1 MIEID
6 TRLRLGRGI
15 AKTETAAS
23 AEAFRQFKRRGH
35 PEMPPPLASDGF
47 GGIDAALIEVYG
59 RVPPYQGRGRPAEKK
74 RPVPGWQ
81 YLQLVKQR
89 GERGGVIGTRPRV
102 VFGDEDEVL
111 ALLGTSTSYVER
123 THLTSR
129 QMNGRLVRK
138 GLGFSKALRA
148 QRAACAFEDAIY
160 NLVRPLKTL
169 REEVN
174 PEAVRFRRRWRVRT
188 PAMAAG
194 LTDHVWSVKE
204 LLRTMALP
212 LNNT

>member
-1 MIEID
+1 MEID
-6 TRLRLGRGI
+6 TRLRVGRGI
-15 AKTETAAS
+15 AKTETEAS
-23 AEAFRQFKRRGH
+23 AEAFRQLRRRGH

-47 GGIDAALIEVYG
+47 GGIDDALIEVYG
-59 RVPPYQGRGRPAEKK
+59 RVPPYQGWGRPPVKK

-89 GERGGVIGTRPRV
+89 NERGSVIGTRPRV
-102 VFGDEDEVL
+102 VFGNEEQVL
-111 ALLGTSTSYVER
+111 ALLGASTSYVER

-148 QRAACAFEDAIY
+148 HRAACVFEDGIY

-174 PEAVRFRRRWRVRT
+174 PEAARFRRRWRVRT

-194 LTDHVWSVKE
+194 LADHLWSIKE